1 MQNEQCKM
9 NKLKLKKRIPEIM
22 KTKTNETGKEK
33 DSGLINKKMNRKEA
47 LQKTGYIAAATM
59 MILLS
64 TGKAAHASPTSIPD
78 TAPSAPTRWSGV

>member
-1 MQNEQCKM
+1 
-9 NKLKLKKRIPEIM
+9 M

-33 DSGLINKKMNRKEA
+33 TSGLINKKMNRKEA

-64 TGKAAHASPTSIPD
+64 TGKAAHASGNAPNPDSAPT
-78 TAPSAPTRWSGV
+78 APTRWSGV